1 MGCDLD
7 VPANTIW
14 TNTPVGRVAD
24 IPEYVL
30 DNENSAVVGPQNLRD
45 GVQAA
50 VIRINAVCM
59 NNRSLASAMLDKF
72 VRIESELTG
81 D

>member
-1 MGCDLD
+1 
-7 VPANTIW
+7 
-14 TNTPVGRVAD
+14 
-24 IPEYVL
+24 
-30 DNENSAVVGPQNLRD
+30 
-45 GVQAA
+45 VQAA